1 MANYEV
7 NYFDSLSVEEF
18 RQFTDIL
25 RYYCKQ
31 KGVYYYSVFSS
42 TSSRR
47 AHKAVIHTGRR
58 GRPKSV
64 VFGKPV
70 KPHAHTV
77 IVGNNAH
84 SAAQAIC
91 KSLNRKAGKR
101 ITKLV
106 SLNDEKHLRNFVQ
119 YSARQADLERSNA
132 REFFDQLKI
141 K

>member
-1 MANYEV
+1 MASYEV
-7 NYFDSLSVEEF
+7 NYFDTLSAEEF

-47 AHKAVIHTGRR
+47 AHKAVIHNGQR

-64 VFGKPV
+64 VFGIPV
-70 KPHAHTV
+70 SPHVHTV
-77 IVGNNAH
+77 VVGDNAH

-91 KSLNRKAGKR
+91 KSLNRKAGKN

-106 SLNDEKHLRNFVQ
+106 SISDEAHLRNFVR
-119 YSARQADLERSNA
+119 YSARQADIERSNA
-132 REFFDQLKI
+132 RQFFNQLKG
-141 K
+141 